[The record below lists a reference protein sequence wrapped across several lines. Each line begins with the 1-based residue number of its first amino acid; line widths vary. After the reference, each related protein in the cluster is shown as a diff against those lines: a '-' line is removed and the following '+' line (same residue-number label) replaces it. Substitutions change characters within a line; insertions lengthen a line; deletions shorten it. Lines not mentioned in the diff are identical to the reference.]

1 MSYSPEMLKIDKAI
15 DDWVKSCME
24 KGCNPRYV
32 ANFCYKDPEK
42 PIKLFDYIFIYRSS
56 LQSLLRI

>member
-1 MSYSPEMLKIDKAI
+1 MSYSPEMLKIEEDI

-32 ANFCYKDPEK
+32 ANFYYEDPEK

-56 LQSLLRI
+56 PKSLLKI